1 MTITY
6 RDAAVEDAAAL
17 GRIFDT
23 VFSGTFGHLYA
34 AEDLDSFF
42 SSFGVADWE
51 AQLGDAA
58 YAFRIAEADGEP
70 VAYVKLGPMKLPIET
85 NRPAVLLDQFYVLQA
100 HHGAGI
106 AQTLMDW
113 ALDEAR
119 RRAAEE
125 LYLTVFID
133 NHRARRFYER
143 YAFEPVGSY
152 AFMVG
157 SHADEDVIMRKA
169 L

>member
-1 MTITY
+1 MSLAY
-6 RDAAVEDAAAL
+6 RDASAEDAAAL
-17 GRIFDT
+17 DCIFNT
-23 VFSGTFGHLYA
+23 TFCKTFGHLYRP
-34 AEDLDSFF
+34 EDLNAFLW
-42 SSFGVADWE
+42 SFGLSDWQ
-51 AQLGDAA
+51 AQFGDPA

-70 VAYVKLGPMKLPIET
+70 VGYVKLGPMKLPIET

-113 ALDEAR
+113 ALHEAR

-157 SHADEDVIMRKA
+157 SHADEDIIMRKS

>member
-1 MTITY
+1 M
-6 RDAAVEDAAAL
+6 
-17 GRIFDT
+17 
-23 VFSGTFGHLYA
+23 
-34 AEDLDSFF
+34 
-42 SSFGVADWE
+42 
-51 AQLGDAA
+51 
-58 YAFRIAEADGEP
+58 DGEL

-85 NRPAVLLDQFYVLQA
+85 DRPAVLLDQFYVLQA

-113 ALDEAR
+113 ALEEAR

-133 NHRARRFYER
+133 NHRAKRFYER

-157 SHADEDVIMRKA
+157 SHADEDVIMRKS